1 MELIYQD
8 YDNNT
13 VKMSMTFQQYD
24 DNVEKMK
31 EMETRTIWPTP
42 TQMELFEQDPQKW
55 IFFLIYIYEYGISP
69 KNKEEEYSRRSVNLF
84 LQEHLLLIDEDEVVS
99 SQRADCDLENEKTE
113 LSSGFDEKEE

>member
-13 VKMSMTFQQYD
+13 GKMSMTFQQYD
-24 DNVEKMK
+24 DIVEKMK

-42 TQMELFEQDPQKW
+42 TQMELFEQDPSKW

-84 LQEHLLLIDEDEVVS
+84 LQEHLLLVDEDEVVS
-99 SQRADCDLENEKTE
+99 SQSTDCDLENEKPE

>member
-13 VKMSMTFQQYD
+13 GKMSMTFQQYD

-84 LQEHLLLIDEDEVVS
+84 LQEHLLLIDEDEVVL
-99 SQRADCDLENEKTE
+99 SQSADCDLENEKTE

>member
-13 VKMSMTFQQYD
+13 GKMSMTFQQYD

-69 KNKEEEYSRRSVNLF
+69 KNKKEEYSRRSVNLF
-84 LQEHLLLIDEDEVVS
+84 LQEHLLLIDEDEVVL
-99 SQRADCDLENEKTE
+99 SQSADCDLENEKTE

>member
-1 MELIYQD
+1 MELIDQD

-13 VKMSMTFQQYD
+13 GKMSMTFQQYD

-69 KNKEEEYSRRSVNLF
+69 KNKKEEYSRRSVNLF
-84 LQEHLLLIDEDEVVS
+84 LQEHLLLIDEDEVVL
-99 SQRADCDLENEKTE
+99 SQSADCDLENEKTE

>member
-13 VKMSMTFQQYD
+13 GKMSMTFQQYD

-42 TQMELFEQDPQKW
+42 TQMDLFEQDPRKW
-55 IFFLIYIYEYGISP
+55 TFFLIYIYEYGISP

-84 LQEHLLLIDEDEVVS
+84 LQEHLLLIDEDEIVS
-99 SQRADCDLENEKTE
+99 SQSTDCDLESEKAE
-113 LSSGFDEKEE
+113 LSSGLEEKEE